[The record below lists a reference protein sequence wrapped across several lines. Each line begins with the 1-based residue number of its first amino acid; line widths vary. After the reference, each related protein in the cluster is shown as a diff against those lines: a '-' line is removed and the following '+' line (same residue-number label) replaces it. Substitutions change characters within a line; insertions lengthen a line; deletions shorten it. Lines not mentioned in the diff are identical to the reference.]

1 MDFAIWLAI
10 CRPSGR
16 PISAKSISK
25 YLGQVRLWHLEGLRR
40 SKTYSAACTLRMRSS
55 CSYPTRCPSAR

>member
-1 MDFAIWLAI
+1 MPFTSLTRDSPLAAKLEAEQLIMDFAIWLAI

-25 YLGQVRLWHLEGLRR
+25 YLSASRR
-40 SKTYSAACTLRMRSS
+40 
-55 CSYPTRCPSAR
+55 